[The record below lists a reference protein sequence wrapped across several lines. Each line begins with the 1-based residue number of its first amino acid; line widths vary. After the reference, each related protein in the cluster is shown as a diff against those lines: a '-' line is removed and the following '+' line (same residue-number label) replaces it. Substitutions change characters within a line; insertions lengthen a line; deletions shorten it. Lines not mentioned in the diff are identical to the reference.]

1 MKEIFLPDTDANK
14 NLPKEETPKTE
25 ETTNLF
31 EVAEETVQDTVE
43 ETNPDTLEMIEE
55 AIEAGSE
62 SKKKSEDFIQ
72 QLADMGFQW
81 LNMARERFDKV
92 VDELVEKG
100 KITTEDGSNLVGSLV
115 EESEKIRHRFEQ
127 KTQEVRDMLSERLNI
142 NASFGKTKTSEI
154 DLLKQ
159 RVEKLEAA
167 VAALQNPTAGEIEAI
182 VEV

>member
-14 NLPKEETPKTE
+14 DLPKEEVAKTE
-25 ETTNLF
+25 QTTDLF
-31 EVAEETVQDTVE
+31 ADAQEVVE
-43 ETNPDTLEMIEE
+43 EAKTDTLEMIEE
-55 AIEAGSE
+55 AIEEGSK

-72 QLADMGFQW
+72 QLTEMGFQW
-81 LNMARERFDKV
+81 LNMARERFDGM

-115 EESEKIRHRFEQ
+115 EESEKVRQRFEQ

-142 NASFGKTKTSEI
+142 NANFGKAKTSEI

-167 VAALQNPTAGEIEAI
+167 VAALQNAGENEAEI
-182 VEV
+182 IAE